1 MLECYLTI
9 IYLQITIAIIDST
22 DQVYKQTYPCRQ
34 ELLLSQVVRNLRF
47 ITELIREIS
56 TNSAITE
63 LIREISKFGN
73 ANVLSL
79 VACDMRRP
87 GSKKL
92 LVLTIIGTSD
102 RRGKH
107 LPSPSLPSPHYRT
120 EPSFP
125 GDSQCSVRST

>member
-1 MLECYLTI
+1 MSSGWTTEETRALVGVWGQANVQSELDGVTRNRS
-9 IYLQITIAIIDST
+9 IYA
-22 DQVYKQTYPCRQ
+22 R
-34 ELLLSQVVRNLRF
+34 
-47 ITELIREIS
+47 
-56 TNSAITE
+56 
-63 LIREISKFGN
+63 ISKELG
-73 ANVLSL
+73 AV
-79 VACDMRRP
+79 
-87 GSKKL
+87 GYEKTWQQKKL